1 MGQLKGMRAN
11 LRGIFRGRWETARA
25 VLSFGMVALML
36 LLATFGSQFAPHD
49 PLAVSIGERLRSP
62 GPGHWMGTDELGRDI
77 LSRVI
82 AGTRLSLLS
91 ALVVLAIGLVVGCL
105 LGAFAGYWG
114 GRTDSVIMRFTDVFL
129 AFPAVLLAMSVS
141 AALGPS
147 LLNAALAIGLVW
159 WPGFA
164 RLVRG
169 EFLSLRER
177 TYVEAARALG
187 ATDARL
193 IFRHLLPNTYSAV
206 MVKTTVDV
214 GYAIVLAAGLS
225 FVGLGAQPPQPE
237 WGAMVTTGRTF
248 LIGYWWVST
257 FPGLA
262 ILLAVLG
269 FSLAGDTLRDVLDPR
284 WLRT

>member
-1 MGQLKGMRAN
+1 
-11 LRGIFRGRWETARA
+11 
-25 VLSFGMVALML
+25 
-36 LLATFGSQFAPHD
+36 
-49 PLAVSIGERLRSP
+49 
-62 GPGHWMGTDELGRDI
+62 
-77 LSRVI
+77 
-82 AGTRLSLLS
+82 
-91 ALVVLAIGLVVGCL
+91 
-105 LGAFAGYWG
+105 
-114 GRTDSVIMRFTDVFL
+114 MRFTDVFL